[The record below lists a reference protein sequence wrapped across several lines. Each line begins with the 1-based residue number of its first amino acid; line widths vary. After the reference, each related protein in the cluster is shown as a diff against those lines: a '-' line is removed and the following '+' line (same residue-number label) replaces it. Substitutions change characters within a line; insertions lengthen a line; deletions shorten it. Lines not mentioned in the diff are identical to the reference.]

1 MISYSFGVLDTFNL
15 STRDTLCTQL
25 EAGQSVNVVIEEGP
39 PILKSEIICINWL
52 LQLSFI
58 PSCTSAML
66 KFTDSPIV
74 GVNSSV
80 SEHPFWGTLPP
91 EQIWNIA
98 GAICIWTLN
107 KDELVRWERGGE
119 REREREGGREYLI
132 IIIPLHLTR
141 LFTEYG

>member
-1 MISYSFGVLDTFNL
+1 MILYSFGVLDTFNL

-58 PSCTSAML
+58 PPCTNTML

-74 GVNSSV
+74 DVNCSV
-80 SEHPFWGTLPP
+80 SEHPFWGTLSP
-91 EQIWNIA
+91 EQVWNIA
-98 GAICIWTLN
+98 GAICTRTLN
-107 KDELVRWERGGE
+107 KDESARVSEV
-119 REREREGGREYLI
+119 GGRERIFDHNNITALDTFIYRLRINRFLI
-132 IIIPLHLTR
+132 
-141 LFTEYG
+141 